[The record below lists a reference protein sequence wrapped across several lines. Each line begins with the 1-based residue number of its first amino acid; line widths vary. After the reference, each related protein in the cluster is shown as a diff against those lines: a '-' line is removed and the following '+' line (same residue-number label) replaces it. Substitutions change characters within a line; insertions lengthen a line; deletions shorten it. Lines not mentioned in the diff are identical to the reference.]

1 MLTAATPPLPLLLLL
16 LLRRGNGCWTHGKI
30 VRLFAGGRQ
39 RSGAAQRSP
48 ATDYTA
54 D

>member
-1 MLTAATPPLPLLLLL
+1 MLTAATPPLPLLL

-39 RSGAAQRSP
+39 RSGAALP
-48 ATDYTA
+48 GD
-54 D
+54 